1 MSSSKKTLESELL
14 SRYLAQFGE
23 PLPPVLTSDAA
34 DWVKEDF
41 MRQALRR
48 VGDGNHHS
56 TLCVGPVG
64 AQHATPCAVRRIG
77 ERVSE
82 HASPK
87 GREGVARYAPT
98 EEEKTGK
105 VETPSRHSSIPGRP
119 PLGPRPTSTT
129 PPLTPLLNPGPRALS
144 ALTDERLDTAPEGVR
159 DARRRLRG
167 LIPEA
172 SRLHLELVVASRDPT
187 AENNKEKAHKLKTR
201 RAKLVAKLCEVLDE
215 RDSLWAVIEDYL
227 TKADG

>member
-1 MSSSKKTLESELL
+1 MSSSKKILESELL
-14 SRYLAQFGE
+14 SRYLAHFGE

-48 VGDGNHHS
+48 VGASGERVVEDVGKGSCRGVACYTRTSAQRAALSDENCGVNHHS
-56 TLCVGPVG
+56 VALP
-64 AQHATPCAVRRIG
+64 RI
-77 ERVSE
+77 
-82 HASPK
+82 A
-87 GREGVARYAPT
+87 GVARYAPT
-98 EEEKTGK
+98 EEGKTGK
-105 VETPSRHSSIPGRP
+105 EEKPDQERP
-119 PLGPRPTSTT
+119 QKNL
-129 PPLTPLLNPGPRALS
+129 
-144 ALTDERLDTAPEGVR
+144 LTDERLDTAPEGVR

-201 RAKLVAKLCEVLDE
+201 RAKLVEKLCEVLDE

-227 TKADG
+227 SKADE

>member
-1 MSSSKKTLESELL
+1 MSSSKKILESELL
-14 SRYLAQFGE
+14 SRYLAHFGE

-41 MRQALRR
+41 IRQALRR
-48 VGDGNHHS
+48 VGAS
-56 TLCVGPVG
+56 
-64 AQHATPCAVRRIG
+64 G
-77 ERVSE
+77 ERVVE
-82 HASPK
+82 DGRK
-87 GREGVARYAPT
+87 GSCRGVACYTRTSAQRAAGVDNIRGVNHPSVALPRIAGVARYAPT
-98 EEEKTGK
+98 EEGKTGK
-105 VETPSRHSSIPGRP
+105 EETPS
-119 PLGPRPTSTT
+119 RPTSTT
-129 PPLTPLLNPGPRALS
+129 PPPTPLLNPGPRALS

-187 AENNKEKAHKLKTR
+187 AENNKEKAHKLKAR
-201 RAKLVAKLCEVLDE
+201 RAKLVEKLCEVLDE

>member
-1 MSSSKKTLESELL
+1 MALPELL
-14 SRYLAQFGE
+14 SRYLAHFGE
-23 PLPPVLTSDAA
+23 PLPPVLTGDAA

-48 VGDGNHHS
+48 VGAS
-56 TLCVGPVG
+56 
-64 AQHATPCAVRRIG
+64 G
-77 ERVSE
+77 ERVVEDVGKGSCRGVACYARTSAQRAA
-82 HASPK
+82 HGVRRGAACYAPSPEGEECPETRSTMRLTAQGVACCAPTK
-87 GREGVARYAPT
+87 TMNVEEGCRGEGVR
-98 EEEKTGK
+98 KN
-105 VETPSRHSSIPGRP
+105 
-119 PLGPRPTSTT
+119 L
-129 PPLTPLLNPGPRALS
+129 
-144 ALTDERLDTAPEGVR
+144 LTDERLDTAPEGVR

-187 AENNKEKAHKLKTR
+187 AQNNKEKAHKLKAR
-201 RAKLVAKLCEVLDE
+201 RAKLVEKLCEVLDE

>member
-1 MSSSKKTLESELL
+1 MALPELL
-14 SRYLAQFGE
+14 SRYLAHFGE
-23 PLPPVLTSDAA
+23 PLPPVLTGDAA

-48 VGDGNHHS
+48 VGGDGNRNAAI
-56 TLCVGPVG
+56 CGGPVG
-64 AQHATPCAVRRIG
+64 AQHATPCAVRRKGKSGNG

-82 HASPK
+82 HSSPA
-87 GREGVARYAPT
+87 GREGVACCAPT
-98 EEEKTGK
+98 KTMNVEESHDK
-105 VETPSRHSSIPGRP
+105 RP
-119 PLGPRPTSTT
+119 QKNL
-129 PPLTPLLNPGPRALS
+129 
-144 ALTDERLDTAPEGVR
+144 LTDERLDSAPEGVR

-187 AENNKEKAHKLKTR
+187 AENNKEKAHKLKAR

-227 TKADG
+227 SKADE

>member
-1 MSSSKKTLESELL
+1 MALPELL
-14 SRYLAQFGE
+14 SRYLAHFGE

-41 MRQALRR
+41 IRQALRR
-48 VGDGNHHS
+48 VS
-56 TLCVGPVG
+56 SVG

-82 HASPK
+82 HSSPA
-87 GREGVARYAPT
+87 GREGVACCAPT
-98 EEEKTGK
+98 KTMNVEEGCRGEGVRKN
-105 VETPSRHSSIPGRP
+105 
-119 PLGPRPTSTT
+119 L
-129 PPLTPLLNPGPRALS
+129 
-144 ALTDERLDTAPEGVR
+144 LTDERLDTAPEGVR

-187 AENNKEKAHKLKTR
+187 AENNKEKAHKLKAR
-201 RAKLVAKLCEVLDE
+201 RAKLVEKLCEVLDE

>member
-1 MSSSKKTLESELL
+1 MALPDLL
-14 SRYLAQFGE
+14 SRYLAHFGE
-23 PLPPVLTSDAA
+23 PLPPVLTGDAA

-48 VGDGNHHS
+48 VGASGDASGS
-56 TLCVGPVG
+56 VG
-64 AQHATPCAVRRIG
+64 AQHG
-77 ERVSE
+77 
-82 HASPK
+82 PK
-87 GREGVARYAPT
+87 G
-98 EEEKTGK
+98 
-105 VETPSRHSSIPGRP
+105 GRP
-119 PLGPRPTSTT
+119 VVKERHDGASVRGKNL
-129 PPLTPLLNPGPRALS
+129 
-144 ALTDERLDTAPEGVR
+144 LTDERLDTAPEGVR

-187 AENNKEKAHKLKTR
+187 AQNNKEKAHKLKTR
-201 RAKLVAKLCEVLDE
+201 RAKLVEKLCEVLDE

>member
-1 MSSSKKTLESELL
+1 MALPDLL
-14 SRYLAQFGE
+14 SRYLAHFGE

-41 MRQALRR
+41 IRQALRR
-48 VGDGNHHS
+48 VQSSIAETPSRPTATTGRPP
-56 TLCVGPVG
+56 LGP
-64 AQHATPCAVRRIG
+64 QHATPCAVRRIE

-82 HASPK
+82 HSSPA
-87 GREGVARYAPT
+87 GREGVACCAPT
-98 EEEKTGK
+98 GK
-105 VETPSRHSSIPGRP
+105 KKK
-119 PLGPRPTSTT
+119 L
-129 PPLTPLLNPGPRALS
+129 
-144 ALTDERLDTAPEGVR
+144 LTDERLDTAPEGVR

-187 AENNKEKAHKLKTR
+187 AQNNKEKAHKLKAR
-201 RAKLVAKLCEVLDE
+201 RAKLVEKLCEVLDE

>member
-1 MSSSKKTLESELL
+1 MALPDLL
-14 SRYLAQFGE
+14 SRYLAHFGE

-41 MRQALRR
+41 IRQALRR
-48 VGDGNHHS
+48 VQTS
-56 TLCVGPVG
+56 
-64 AQHATPCAVRRIG
+64 I
-77 ERVSE
+77 
-82 HASPK
+82 
-87 GREGVARYAPT
+87 
-98 EEEKTGK
+98 
-105 VETPSRHSSIPGRP
+105 VEMPS
-119 PLGPRPTSTT
+119 RPTSTT
-129 PPLTPLLNPGPRALS
+129 PPHTPLLNPGPRALS
-144 ALTDERLDTAPEGVR
+144 ALTDERLDSAPEGVR

-172 SRLHLELVVASRDPT
+172 SRLHLELVVAARNPN

-227 TKADG
+227 SKADG

>member
-1 MSSSKKTLESELL
+1 MALPELL
-14 SRYLAQFGE
+14 SRYLAHFGE

-41 MRQALRR
+41 IRQALRR
-48 VGDGNHHS
+48 VQTS
-56 TLCVGPVG
+56 IAETPVKE
-64 AQHATPCAVRRIG
+64 QPR
-77 ERVSE
+77 
-82 HASPK
+82 K
-87 GREGVARYAPT
+87 
-98 EEEKTGK
+98 EEKHSRPSS
-105 VETPSRHSSIPGRP
+105 TPARP
-119 PLGPRPTSTT
+119 ARGPSTT
-129 PPLTPLLNPGPRALS
+129 PPPTPLLNPGPRALS

-201 RAKLVAKLCEVLDE
+201 RAKLVEKLCEVLDE

>member
-1 MSSSKKTLESELL
+1 MALPDLL
-14 SRYLAQFGE
+14 SRYLAHFGE

-48 VGDGNHHS
+48 VGGDGNRNAS
-56 TLCVGPVG
+56 LCGGPVG
-64 AQHATPCAVRRIG
+64 AQHATPLQD
-77 ERVSE
+77 
-82 HASPK
+82 
-87 GREGVARYAPT
+87 
-98 EEEKTGK
+98 
-105 VETPSRHSSIPGRP
+105 P
-119 PLGPRPTSTT
+119 P
-129 PPLTPLLNPGPRALS
+129 TPLLNPGPRALS

-187 AENNKEKAHKLKTR
+187 AQNNKEKAHKLKTR
-201 RAKLVAKLCEVLDE
+201 RAKLVEKLCEVLDE
-215 RDSLWAVIEDYL
+215 RDSLWGVIEDYL
-227 TKADG
+227 SKADE

>member
-1 MSSSKKTLESELL
+1 MALPELL
-14 SRYLAQFGE
+14 SRYLAHFGE
-23 PLPPVLTSDAA
+23 PLPPVLTGDAA

-48 VGDGNHHS
+48 VGGDGNRNAA
-56 TLCVGPVG
+56 LCGGPVG
-64 AQHATPCAVRRIG
+64 AQHATPSRPAG
-77 ERVSE
+77 EECSE
-82 HASPK
+82 TRSPM
-87 GREGVARYAPT
+87 RLAAQGVACCAPT
-98 EEEKTGK
+98 KTVNVAGECHDK
-105 VETPSRHSSIPGRP
+105 RP
-119 PLGPRPTSTT
+119 QKNL
-129 PPLTPLLNPGPRALS
+129 
-144 ALTDERLDTAPEGVR
+144 LTDERLDTAPEGVR

-187 AENNKEKAHKLKTR
+187 AENNKEKAHKLKAR
-201 RAKLVAKLCEVLDE
+201 RAKLVEKLCEILDE

>member
-1 MSSSKKTLESELL
+1 MALPDLL
-14 SRYLAQFGE
+14 SRYLAHFGE

-41 MRQALRR
+41 IRQALRR
-48 VGDGNHHS
+48 VGGSGDASGS
-56 TLCVGPVG
+56 VG

-77 ERVSE
+77 EQ
-82 HASPK
+82 
-87 GREGVARYAPT
+87 GIGVR
-98 EEEKTGK
+98 KN
-105 VETPSRHSSIPGRP
+105 
-119 PLGPRPTSTT
+119 L
-129 PPLTPLLNPGPRALS
+129 
-144 ALTDERLDTAPEGVR
+144 LTDERLDSAPEGVR

-201 RAKLVAKLCEVLDE
+201 RAKLVEKLCEVLDE

>member
-1 MSSSKKTLESELL
+1 MSSSKKTSENELL
-14 SRYLAQFGE
+14 SHYIAHFGE
-23 PLPPVLTSDAA
+23 PLPPVLTGDAA

-48 VGDGNHHS
+48 VGASGERVVEDVGKGSCRGVACYTRTSAQRAAGVDNIRGVNHHS
-56 TLCVGPVG
+56 VALP
-64 AQHATPCAVRRIG
+64 RI
-77 ERVSE
+77 
-82 HASPK
+82 A
-87 GREGVARYAPT
+87 GVARYAPT
-98 EEEKTGK
+98 EEGKTGK
-105 VETPSRHSSIPGRP
+105 EEKPHHDGVRKN
-119 PLGPRPTSTT
+119 L
-129 PPLTPLLNPGPRALS
+129 
-144 ALTDERLDTAPEGVR
+144 LTDERLDTAPEGVR

-172 SRLHLELVVASRDPT
+172 SRLHLELVVAARDPT

-201 RAKLVAKLCEVLDE
+201 RAKLVEKLCEVLDE

>member
-1 MSSSKKTLESELL
+1 MSSSKKTLESDLL
-14 SRYLAQFGE
+14 SRYLAHFGE

-41 MRQALRR
+41 IRQALRR
-48 VGDGNHHS
+48 VGASGDASGS
-56 TLCVGPVG
+56 VG
-64 AQHATPCAVRRIG
+64 AQHATPCAARRR
-77 ERVSE
+77 ERAFTLV
-82 HASPK
+82 H
-87 GREGVARYAPT
+87 
-98 EEEKTGK
+98 
-105 VETPSRHSSIPGRP
+105 
-119 PLGPRPTSTT
+119 
-129 PPLTPLLNPGPRALS
+129 NPGAGAS
-144 ALTDERLDTAPEGVR
+144 CKQTDERLDTAPEGVR

-215 RDSLWAVIEDYL
+215 RDSLWAVIEYYL
-227 TKADG
+227 SKADG